1 MQLLLDLPTLGL
13 NQHLSHHT
21 SNSME
26 VITRITRMRW
36 ASSAHMKI
44 SMGQAQVL
52 VLSWEVKALL
62 SIMLQQWRL
71 LR

>member
-26 VITRITRMRW
+26 VITRFTRMRW
-36 ASSAHMKI
+36 ASCAHMKI